1 MNDSVL
7 SLINGLCQ
15 VKRGL
20 ADLEQ
25 DCDKAIKAMKL
36 LIDEIQLNDLTLF
49 EVSAITYNLV
59 FLCHN
64 DEYSIREYAIHGLNT
79 IFEHFKSQREA
90 NDIQGLINQIEH

>member
-1 MNDSVL
+1 MN
-7 SLINGLCQ
+7 LINDIYQL
-15 VKRGL
+15 KRCL
-20 ADLEQ
+20 ADLKQ
-25 DCDKAIKAMKL
+25 DRDKAIKEMKL

>member
-25 DCDKAIKAMKL
+25 DCDKAIQGMKS
-36 LIDEIQLNDLTLF
+36 LIEEFELNDLTLF
-49 EVSAITYNLV
+49 EVNVITYNLV
-59 FLCHN
+59 FLC
-64 DEYSIREYAIHGLNT
+64 
-79 IFEHFKSQREA
+79 
-90 NDIQGLINQIEH
+90 